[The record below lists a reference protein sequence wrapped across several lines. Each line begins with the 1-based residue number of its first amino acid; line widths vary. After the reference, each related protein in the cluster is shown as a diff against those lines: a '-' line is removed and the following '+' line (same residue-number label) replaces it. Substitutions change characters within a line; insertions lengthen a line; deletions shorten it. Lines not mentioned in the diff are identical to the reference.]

1 MAFEEGHGA
10 EAGLLGH
17 DTMRGSHRFD
27 GFQHYKY
34 PETVGNDTYTDGVNF
49 NSNETS
55 EYAIQRMN
63 NISQTTSEPF
73 MMFEFMKINQRD
85 QDYEDRYQAAEKSY
99 VDAVHAS
106 QAYTDLLEQYPTA
119 LGDNTEEDL
128 SIKNQLAAAKKAAE
142 DSMNVQTPVNGF
154 MSIGLEA
161 KRSYTG
167 SICLYMPTDIQV
179 NDTLTYTEDTRK
191 FGGFLESVR
200 DGTFNRD
207 DVDNNQAL
215 NTTTITAGAA
225 GLAKLFGKKG
235 AAMIGGLVGFG
246 AGDIFTAEAQRSL
259 GRKGNPNEYAA
270 YTNTNLRTFTFT
282 WTLLPDSE
290 NESKQVAGLI
300 KFFRMSAHAKKN
312 GPLKITVPDEVI
324 TSFHG
329 ARDMIQLP
337 PTFIESVGV
346 TYNPNVSSFFR
357 RNNSPVEVGLTVTLK
372 EIVPIYTDDVK
383 RGL

>member
-106 QAYTDLLEQYPTA
+106 QAYNDLLEQYPTA

>member
-106 QAYTDLLEQYPTA
+106 QAYNDLLEQYPTA

-191 FGGFLESVR
+191 LGGFLESVR

-207 DVDNNQAL
+207 DVDGNQAV
-215 NTTTITAGAA
+215 NTTTIAAGAA
-225 GLAKLFGKKG
+225 ALGQKLGNKG
-235 AAMIGGLVGFG
+235 AALISGLVGFG

-290 NESKQVAGLI
+290 YESKQVAGLI

-372 EIVPIYTDDVK
+372 EIVPIYNDDVK

>member
-106 QAYTDLLEQYPTA
+106 QAYNDLLEQYPTA

-191 FGGFLESVR
+191 FGGLFESVR
-200 DGTFNRD
+200 DGTFNTD
-207 DVDNNQAL
+207 DVDTDQAV
-215 NTTTITAGAA
+215 NTTTITALSAA
-225 GLAKLFGKKG
+225 LGKKLGKKG

-282 WTLLPDSE
+282 W
-290 NESKQVAGLI
+290 N
-300 KFFRMSAHAKKN
+300 
-312 GPLKITVPDEVI
+312 
-324 TSFHG
+324 
-329 ARDMIQLP
+329 
-337 PTFIESVGV
+337 
-346 TYNPNVSSFFR
+346 
-357 RNNSPVEVGLTVTLK
+357 
-372 EIVPIYTDDVK
+372 
-383 RGL
+383 

>member
-106 QAYTDLLEQYPTA
+106 QAYNDLLEQYPTA

-191 FGGFLESVR
+191 LGGFLESVR

-207 DVDNNQAL
+207 DVDGNQAV
-215 NTTTITAGAA
+215 NTTTIAAGAA
-225 GLAKLFGKKG
+225 ALGQKLGNKG
-235 AAMIGGLVGFG
+235 AALISGLVGFG

-290 NESKQVAGLI
+290 YESKQVAGLI

-346 TYNPNVSSFFR
+346 TYNPSVSSFYR
-357 RNNSPVEVGLTVTLK
+357 KNYSPVEVGLTVTLK
-372 EIVPIYTDDVK
+372 EIVPIYNDDVK

>member
-1 MAFEEGHGA
+1 MDDAQLRQSQIAFGGF
-10 EAGLLGH
+10 AGYRK
-17 DTMRGSHRFD
+17 T
-27 GFQHYKY
+27 QHYKY
-34 PETVGNDTYTDGVNF
+34 PETVGNDTYTDNINF
-49 NSNETS
+49 NSDETS
-55 EYAIQRMN
+55 EYAIQRMD

-73 MMFEFMKINQRD
+73 MMFEFMKINQKT

-99 VDAVHAS
+99 VDAVQSS

-119 LGDNTEEDL
+119 LGDQSDEDGG
-128 SIKNQLAAAKKAAE
+128 ITDQIAAAKKAAE
-142 DSMNVQTPVNGF
+142 DSMENVSGF
-154 MSIGLEA
+154 TDIGLEA

-167 SICLYMPTDIQV
+167 SICLYMPTDIQI

-191 FGGFLESVR
+191 FGAFTEELRETGLKETMS
-200 DGTFNRD
+200 G
-207 DVDNNQAL
+207 VDANQAV
-215 NTTTITAGAA
+215 NTGTITATAA
-225 GLAKLFGKKG
+225 AIGKLITMAGTKG
-235 AAMIGGLVGFG
+235 ATMIGGLAGFG
-246 AGDIFTAEAQRSL
+246 VGDVYSAEAQRSL
-259 GRKGNPNEYAA
+259 GRKNNPNEYAA

-300 KFFRMSAHAKKN
+300 KFFRMSAHATKN
-312 GPLKITVPDEVI
+312 GSLKITVPDEVI

-337 PTFIESVGV
+337 PTFIESVAV

-372 EIVPIYTDDVK
+372 EIVPIYTDDIK

>member
-106 QAYTDLLEQYPTA
+106 QAYNDLLEQYPTA

-191 FGGFLESVR
+191 LGGFLESVR

-207 DVDNNQAL
+207 DVDGNQAV
-215 NTTTITAGAA
+215 NTTTIAAGAA
-225 GLAKLFGKKG
+225 ALGQKLGNKG
-235 AAMIGGLVGFG
+235 AALISGLVGFG

-290 NESKQVAGLI
+290 YESKQVAGLI

>member
-106 QAYTDLLEQYPTA
+106 QAYNDLLEQYPTA

-191 FGGFLESVR
+191 FGGLLESIR
-200 DGTFNRD
+200 NGDGIGDFD
-207 DVDNNQAL
+207 DNQAV
-215 NTTTITAGAA
+215 NTTTITAAAA
-225 GLAKLFGKKG
+225 GLGKVLGKKG

-290 NESKQVAGLI
+290 YESKQVAGLI

>member
-106 QAYTDLLEQYPTA
+106 QAYNDLLEQYPTA

-191 FGGFLESVR
+191 FGGLLESIR
-200 DGTFNRD
+200 NGDGIG
-207 DVDNNQAL
+207 DVDDNQAV
-215 NTTTITAGAA
+215 NTTTITAVAA
-225 GLAKLFGKKG
+225 GLGKVLGKKG

-290 NESKQVAGLI
+290 YESKQVAGLI

>member
-106 QAYTDLLEQYPTA
+106 QAYNDLLEQYPTA

-191 FGGFLESVR
+191 FGGLFESVR
-200 DGTFNRD
+200 DGTFNTD
-207 DVDNNQAL
+207 DVDTDQAV
-215 NTTTITAGAA
+215 NTTTITALSAA
-225 GLAKLFGKKG
+225 LGKKLGKKG

-290 NESKQVAGLI
+290 YESKQVAGLI